1 MTKLKKKYLKL
12 VVDNT
17 EQGRLRSL
25 LSKQTRLIKDKV
37 KLQDQIKAMKTL
49 TEVYGDEIIKIEN
62 ELLKITRR
70 KEYVERTAKQFR
82 DAGTNRNKDKNTNG
96 DVV

>member
-49 TEVYGDEIIKIEN
+49 TEVYGDEIIRIEN
-62 ELLKITRR
+62 ELLNITRR
-70 KEYVERTAKQFR
+70 SINVGNLKSSRNIRT
-82 DAGTNRNKDKNTNG
+82 GRNKNKNT
-96 DVV
+96 DF

>member
-25 LSKQTRLIKDKV
+25 LSKQTRLIKNKV

-49 TEVYGDEIIKIEN
+49 TEVYGDEIIRIEN
-62 ELLKITRR
+62 ELLNITRR
-70 KEYVERTAKQFR
+70 SINVGNLKSSRNIRT
-82 DAGTNRNKDKNTNG
+82 GRNKNKNTDG
-96 DVV
+96 DIV

>member
-37 KLQDQIKAMKTL
+37 KLQNQIKAMKTL

-62 ELLKITRR
+62 ELLNITRR
-70 KEYVERTAKQFR
+70 NINVGNLKSSRNIRT
-82 DAGTNRNKDKNTNG
+82 GRNKNKNTDG
-96 DVV
+96 DIV

>member
-25 LSKQTRLIKDKV
+25 LSKQTRLIKEKV

-49 TEVYGDEIIKIEN
+49 TEVYGDEIIRIEN
-62 ELLKITRR
+62 ELLNITRR
-70 KEYVERTAKQFR
+70 SINVGNLKSSRNIRT
-82 DAGTNRNKDKNTNG
+82 GRNKNKNTDG
-96 DVV
+96 DIV

>member
-62 ELLKITRR
+62 ELLNITRR
-70 KEYVERTAKQFR
+70 SINVGNLKSSRNIRT
-82 DAGTNRNKDKNTNG
+82 GRNKNKNTDG
-96 DVV
+96 DIV

>member
-25 LSKQTRLIKDKV
+25 LSKQTRLIKEKV

-49 TEVYGDEIIKIEN
+49 TEVNGDEIIRIEN
-62 ELLKITRR
+62 ELLNITRR
-70 KEYVERTAKQFR
+70 SINVGNLKSSRNIRT
-82 DAGTNRNKDKNTNG
+82 GRNKNKNTDG
-96 DVV
+96 DIV

>member
-49 TEVYGDEIIKIEN
+49 TEVYGDEIIRIEK
-62 ELLKITRR
+62 ELLNITRR
-70 KEYVERTAKQFR
+70 SINVGNLKSSRNIRT
-82 DAGTNRNKDKNTNG
+82 GRNKNKNTDG
-96 DVV
+96 DIV

>member
-49 TEVYGDEIIKIEN
+49 TEVYGDEIIRIEK
-62 ELLKITRR
+62 ELLNITRR
-70 KEYVERTAKQFR
+70 SINVGKLKSSRNIRT
-82 DAGTNRNKDKNTNG
+82 GRNKNKNTDG
-96 DVV
+96 DIV

>member
-49 TEVYGDEIIKIEN
+49 TEVYGDEIIRIEN
-62 ELLKITRR
+62 ELLNITRR
-70 KEYVERTAKQFR
+70 SINVGNLKSSRNIRT
-82 DAGTNRNKDKNTNG
+82 GRNKNKNTDG
-96 DVV
+96 DIV